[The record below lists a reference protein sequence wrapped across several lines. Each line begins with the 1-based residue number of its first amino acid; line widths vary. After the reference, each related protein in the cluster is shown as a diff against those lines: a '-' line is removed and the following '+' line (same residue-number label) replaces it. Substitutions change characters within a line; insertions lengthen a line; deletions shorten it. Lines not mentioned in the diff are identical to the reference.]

1 MRRAIALVLVL
12 ALGACAGGPRGG
24 GGFREGRGPGLR
36 PIAEPGEVVAAELG
50 FASAA
55 QDDGQWAAFDRY
67 AADEAVM
74 YAPGP
79 VKAKQWLKGRANP
92 KKAIT
97 WQPYEVWSSC
107 DGTLAASKGPWQRP
121 DGSFGYFTT
130 IWARQKDGS
139 YKWVLDMGDKLT
151 TPLSQPEF
159 VQADVAD
166 CPARGARARQE
177 GRPEGKRGAMPQ
189 ATIAGTLE
197 DRSGKAADGTLAFSS
212 AYAPD
217 GTLTLTVSLAKG
229 GAMKEVVHD
238 QVAP

>member
-1 MRRAIALVLVL
+1 MRRAIALGLVF
-12 ALGACAGGPRGG
+12 ALGACAGGPRGD
-24 GGFREGRGPGLR
+24 GGFREAGGRGLR

-55 QDDGQWAAFDRY
+55 QDDGQWTAFDKY

-74 YAPGP
+74 YAPRP
-79 VKAKQWLKGRANP
+79 VMAKQWLKGRANP
-92 KKAIT
+92 NKAIT

-139 YKWVLDMGDKLT
+139 YKWVLDMGDKLA
-151 TPLSQPEF
+151 TPLSEPEL

-166 CPARGARARQE
+166 CPARGARTRFG
-177 GRPEGKRGAMPQ
+177 GRPEGKRGEVPL
-189 ATIAGTLE
+189 ATIAGTPGQ
-197 DRSGKAADGTLAFSS
+197 RSGKAADGTLAFSS
-212 AYAPD
+212 SYGSNGA
-217 GTLTLTVSLAKG
+217 LTLTVSLAKG
-229 GAMKEVVHD
+229 GTMKEVVHN